1 VGVLLKNVPNR
12 EVFKGYVL
20 AVPNLM
26 KTSSRFKAKVY
37 FLTEKEGGRAN
48 PFRSGYKP
56 QFFFRVSNV
65 TGTIIVD
72 KKSIENKE
80 LLSSDELSNAN
91 SEEDFEMVMPGEN
104 LIIEVQLMEPS
115 VINEGL
121 RFVMREGKKTI
132 GAGAILKILD

>member
-12 EVFKGYVL
+12 EVYKGYVL

-26 KTSSRFKAKVY
+26 KTCSRFKAKVY

-72 KKSIENKE
+72 KKSLENKE